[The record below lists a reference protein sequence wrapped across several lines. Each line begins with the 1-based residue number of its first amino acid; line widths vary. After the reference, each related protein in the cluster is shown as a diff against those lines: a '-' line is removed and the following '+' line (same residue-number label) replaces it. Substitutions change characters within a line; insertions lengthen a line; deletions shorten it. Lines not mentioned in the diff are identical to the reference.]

1 MVSKTEN
8 ISQRT
13 PRGIQGRDGLGVRGY
28 LWSVVRFVEFSRLAR
43 SLLYTVVLAG
53 VPLDQR
59 GVLGGLR
66 SVGDAELH
74 DHDPGPWRRHSW
86 NAIRQDIKLGL
97 HLTGTPQQNVIS
109 ARSSGHAHPKSNIE
123 HKKEKCTKSSKC
135 AKDI

>member
-1 MVSKTEN
+1 MWHLFFFYFLSEIKKN
-8 ISQRT
+8 K
-13 PRGIQGRDGLGVRGY
+13 GRNLKVCVY

-74 DHDPGPWRRHSW
+74 DHDPRPWRRHS
-86 NAIRQDIKLGL
+86 
-97 HLTGTPQQNVIS
+97 
-109 ARSSGHAHPKSNIE
+109 
-123 HKKEKCTKSSKC
+123 
-135 AKDI
+135 